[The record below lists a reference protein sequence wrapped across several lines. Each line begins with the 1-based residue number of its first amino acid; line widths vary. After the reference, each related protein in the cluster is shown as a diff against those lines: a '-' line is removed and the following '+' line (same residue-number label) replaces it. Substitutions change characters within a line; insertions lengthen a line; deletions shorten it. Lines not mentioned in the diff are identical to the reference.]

1 MKLFKYILTSLEPFY
16 RVDCRVVLGI
26 IVPKIRWK
34 ASARFK
40 WIFLVTT
47 LELIKKLKP
56 VIFVILT

>member
-40 WIFLVTT
+40 WIFLVTIV
-47 LELIKKLKP
+47 ELIKK
-56 VIFVILT
+56 T